1 MAVINDK
8 KREFVMA
15 DYTTPKIRNLAL
27 LGHAGSGKTSLLDA
41 LLVKAGVLGEAGTI
55 ERGTTV
61 GDFDS
66 LEKTYQHSLDSA
78 IASLDYDGVHVNL
91 IDTPGDPDFRGQTL
105 AAMAA
110 VETAVIVINAQH
122 GIEMST
128 RRLMR
133 RARQQKLCRIIVINR
148 IDADDVDLE
157 ALVRQIRDEFGP
169 ECLPLNLPADNFSTV
184 RDCFFKTDGQTDI
197 FSVADAHTEIQDQ
210 VVEVDEKLMARYLE
224 GETVEGEAL
233 HDAFEKA
240 LRQGHLVPICFTSA
254 STGAGCGE
262 FLKFCRR
269 LLPHPGEGNP
279 PPFRRAPGGERVEA
293 RPDPDGHVLAHV
305 FKITND
311 PYAGKL
317 SIFRVHQGTIAGDS
331 PLYIGENRKAV
342 KVAHLYRIQG
352 REHIEIER
360 AVPGD
365 IAALAKID
373 DIHYDAILHDCH
385 DEDHYYLKPI
395 DFPQPMFGL
404 AIAAK
409 TRGQEQKLATA
420 LTQLDEQDPCFQ
432 VEHNQELNETVIR
445 GMGEMHL
452 RIMLE
457 RMKTRYHVDV
467 ETRPPRIAYRETIT
481 RAAEGHHRHKKQTG
495 GAGQFG
501 EVFLRIRPLARGEGF
516 QFKSEVVGGVI
527 PTNLIPAIEKGA
539 RQVLAEGAIAGYPL
553 QDVEV
558 TVYDGKHHAVDSKEV
573 AFVVAGR
580 KAFLDA
586 IQSAGAQI
594 LEPIVELEVIVP
606 EAVMGDVTGALA
618 SKRARIQGTDS
629 LSGGMSSIT
638 GAVPLSVLTDFPT
651 ELKSISGGEG
661 RYTMAFSHY
670 EAVPGQVQ
678 KELIDHH
685 QSDRAA
691 E

>member
-1 MAVINDK
+1 MA
-8 KREFVMA
+8 A
-15 DYTTPKIRNLAL
+15 YASSKIRNLAL
-27 LGHAGSGKTSLLDA
+27 LGHAGAGKTTFLDA
-41 LLVKAGVLGEAGTI
+41 LLVQAGVLGEAGSI

-61 GDFDS
+61 GDFDP
-66 LEKTYQHSLDSA
+66 LEKSYQHSLGSA
-78 IASLDYDGVHVNL
+78 IASLDHEGVHVNL
-91 IDTPGDPDFRGQTL
+91 IDTPGDPDFRGQAL

-110 VETAVIVINAQH
+110 VETAVIVINAQN
-122 GIEMST
+122 GIETST

-133 RARQQKLCRIIVINR
+133 RARQRKLCRIIVINR
-148 IDADDVDLE
+148 IDAEEIDLE
-157 ALVRQIRDEFGP
+157 ALVRDIREEFGP
-169 ECLPLNLPADNFSTV
+169 ECLPLNLPAENCSTV
-184 RDCFFKTDGQTDI
+184 RDCFFRTDGQTDI
-197 FSVADAHTEIQDQ
+197 FSVAAAHTEIQDQ
-210 VVEVDEKLMARYLE
+210 VVEVDENLMARYLE
-224 GETVEGEAL
+224 GQAIEGEAL

-240 LRQGHLVPICFTSA
+240 LRQGHLIPICFVSA
-254 STGAGCGE
+254 RTGAGCGE
-262 FLKFCRR
+262 FLEICRR

-279 PPFRRAPGGERVEA
+279 PPFRKSPDNGRVEA
-293 RPDPDGHVLAHV
+293 RPDPDGHILAHV

-317 SIFRVHQGTIAGDS
+317 SIFRVYQGTVARDAQ
-331 PLYIGENRKAV
+331 LYIGEDRKAY

-373 DIHYDAILHDCH
+373 DIRYDAILHDCH

-404 AIAAK
+404 AVEAK

-420 LTQLDEQDPCFQ
+420 LAQLGEEDPCFQ

-445 GMGEMHL
+445 GLGEMHL
-452 RIMLE
+452 RVMLE
-457 RMKTRYHVDV
+457 RMKTRYQVDI
-467 ETRPPRIAYRETIT
+467 ETRPPRVAYRETIT
-481 RAAEGHHRHKKQTG
+481 RPAEGHHRHKKQTG

-516 QFKSEVVGGVI
+516 QFRSEVVGGVI
-527 PTNLIPAIEKGA
+527 PSSLIPAVEKGV
-539 RQVLAEGAIAGYPL
+539 RQVLSEGAIAGYPL

-558 TVYDGKHHAVDSKEV
+558 TVYDGKHHSVDSKEV

-586 IQSAGAQI
+586 IEGAGAQI
-594 LEPIVELEVIVP
+594 LEPIVELEVTVP
-606 EAVMGDVTGALA
+606 EAVMGDVTGTLA

-629 LSGGMSSIT
+629 LRGGISSISA
-638 GAVPLSVLTDFPT
+638 AVPLSVLTEFPT

-661 RYTMAFSHY
+661 RYTMSFSHY
-670 EAVPGQVQ
+670 EAVPGYIQ
-678 KELIDHH
+678 KELIEQH
-685 QSDRAA
+685 QAQRNA
-691 E
+691 ET